1 MSGRR
6 WFPLLV
12 AVGAVTALAGVLAL
26 DRSAAADWDTGCAAP
41 TVTYTETSPPPD
53 PLNLSST
60 DVVLFASGMV
70 TGTVNPGGATI
81 CVAGPAAFDP
91 SNLNGS

>member
-41 TVTYTETSPPPD
+41 TVTCTETSPPSD
-53 PLNLSST
+53 PLNPLRF
-60 DVVLFASGMV
+60 DGLNA
-70 TGTVNPGGATI
+70 
-81 CVAGPAAFDP
+81 AGPATQIVAPPGLTVPVTIPDANNTTAVLDR
-91 SNLNGS
+91 S